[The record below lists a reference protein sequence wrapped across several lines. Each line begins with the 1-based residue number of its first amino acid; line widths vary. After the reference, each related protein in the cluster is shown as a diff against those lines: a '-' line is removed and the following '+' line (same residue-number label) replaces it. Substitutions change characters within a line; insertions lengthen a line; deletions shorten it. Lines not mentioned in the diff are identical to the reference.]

1 MPHCHKPYG
10 NGSLSFN
17 LNYTRSVATSLHTRP
32 PKLPYLQLVSET
44 EQLLRSD
51 RRTKNTYVLTITTM
65 SFADWDESQYRG
77 KEDMDL
83 LIQHQNGGLNMNPWG
98 DDEDSSEDD
107 LGASTTQNNPR
118 KQGERED
125 EVGQSEEESGESGS
139 AEGDKPSPVD
149 LVRVDSA
156 DEDEEEGMDDVN
168 IGSGVSDDEDES
180 EDEDND
186 DDDEGMEDVDTV
198 PEVIVIE
205 DEEDGNIEENDD
217 TDASVD
223 EDIFEGFNVID
234 KEFMREMLRLAP
246 KEEIEALKT
255 AREELQAMNQPQE
268 PAAPKGTN
276 SSVQGFARSHPFFTR
291 KVAFDEEDI
300 EDYKRDVYNF
310 SRKAGLG
317 RNQSK
322 VEVMMAVAMWK
333 KATGFGTGI
342 LLEDFDSDSE
352 NNAMTPS
359 SIAPHLRSA
368 QEYYKDS
375 DAVLIVQDRVVNA
388 ARHKKRKR
396 DSSAHKTV
404 LPTPEDMQAAE
415 KRAAKRRKRL
425 EKKKA
430 RKMARMAR
438 KAQEQAGLLPERS
451 AGDVEQTSNVTANSE
466 IQTASSQLKKPSVP
480 RKKKA
485 KPGPTTSA
493 YFTTNQSPS
502 LKQSGPGTTSS
513 MSSHLPQA
521 LGLGKRTNGQMDLDA
536 PDLTRSERS
545 ESSPADSPSASK
557 ISGGIEKAMMEVNLV
572 EELDETHDAAV
583 EEGLKALGVGLG
595 GPQSFKGEAST
606 AKKTRKRKRKRNKN
620 ALAPEI
626 VEVQSHE
633 VPLRDESNTA
643 YLARIHKEQDLKR
656 RAEKL
661 ILSHDFAQTDQSR
674 PPSRG
679 DDLGDGDLFDFDDSV
694 EEFATFPTARKIDE
708 TWVTEKGNTPSKER
722 DNKNKMPVNGV
733 SKAITEVSEQP
744 TQLVSLPAAPAEPLS
759 ELSNTNSNDKTPRS
773 GRRDRGRKKASLTKS
788 SPSVEF
794 LRLNEQEQRLKARHS

>member
-1 MPHCHKPYG
+1 
-10 NGSLSFN
+10 
-17 LNYTRSVATSLHTRP
+17 
-32 PKLPYLQLVSET
+32 
-44 EQLLRSD
+44 
-51 RRTKNTYVLTITTM
+51 M

-77 KEDMDL
+77 KEDTDL
-83 LIQHQNGGLNMNPWG
+83 LIQHQNGGLNINPWG
-98 DDEDSSEDD
+98 DDEDSSEDEEDSEDD

-118 KQGERED
+118 KQSEGED
-125 EVGQSEEESGESGS
+125 GVGQSEDESGESGS

-149 LVRVDSA
+149 LLGVESA
-156 DEDEEEGMDDVN
+156 DEDEEGGMDDVN

-180 EDEDND
+180 EDEDNN
-186 DDDEGMEDVDTV
+186 DDDEGMEEVDTV

-205 DEEDGNIEENDD
+205 DEEDGNIEEENDD
-217 TDASVD
+217 TDVSVD
-223 EDIFEGFNVID
+223 EDIFEGFNVVD
-234 KEFMREMLRLAP
+234 KEFMKEMLRLAP

-255 AREELQAMNQPQE
+255 AREELEAMNEPQE

-276 SSVQGFARSHPFFTR
+276 SSVQNFARSHPFFIR
-291 KVAFDEEDI
+291 KAAFDEEDI

-310 SRKAGLG
+310 SRRAGLG

-352 NNAMTPS
+352 NNVMTPR

-375 DAVLIVQDRVVNA
+375 DTVLIVQDGVVNA
-388 ARHKKRKR
+388 ARQKKRKR
-396 DSSAHKTV
+396 DSSTHKTV
-404 LPTPEDMQAAE
+404 LPTPEDMEAAE
-415 KRAAKRRKRL
+415 KREAKRRKRL
-425 EKKKA
+425 VKKRK
-430 RKMARMAR
+430 RKMARMER
-438 KAQEQAGLLPERS
+438 KAQKQAGLLPERS

-545 ESSPADSPSASK
+545 ESSPAGSPSASK

-595 GPQSFKGEAST
+595 GPQSVTGEASAT
-606 AKKTRKRKRKRNKN
+606 KKTRKRKRKRNKN

-643 YLARIHKEQDLKR
+643 YLARIQKEQDLKR

-679 DDLGDGDLFDFDDSV
+679 DDLEDGDLFDFDDSV
-694 EEFATFPTARKIDE
+694 EEFATFPAARKTDE
-708 TWVTEKGNTPSKER
+708 TWVAEKGNTPSKER
-722 DNKNKMPVNGV
+722 DSKNKMPVSGV
-733 SKAITEVSEQP
+733 SEPITEFSEQP

-759 ELSNTNSNDKTPRS
+759 ELSNTNSNDKTPRG
-773 GRRDRGRKKASLTKS
+773 GRRDRGRKKASLIKA
-788 SPSVEF
+788 SPGVES
-794 LRLNEQEQRLKARHS
+794 LRLHEQEQQLKARHS